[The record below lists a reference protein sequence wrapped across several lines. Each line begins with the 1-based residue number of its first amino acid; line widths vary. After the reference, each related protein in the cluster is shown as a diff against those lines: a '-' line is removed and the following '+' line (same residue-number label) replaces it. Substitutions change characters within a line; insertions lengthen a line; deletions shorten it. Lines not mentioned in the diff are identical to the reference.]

1 MTDKNGRPDAQSASP
16 YAGRWVAL
24 LRGKVIAQGNT
35 PEEARRAALTHR
47 HKESP
52 EIVFMPSLDSFSP
65 LLASV
70 CEALLDVQGV
80 YLVGGA
86 VRDVL
91 LGRASHD
98 LDFAVP
104 TDGIKLARRV
114 ANKMKGAFYPLDVER
129 DTGRVILTHEE
140 KTRTILDFA
149 TYRGADIETDL
160 RDRDFTINAIAYD
173 LNTQSIFDPLNGAN
187 DVRVKLIRAC
197 ASESLENDPVRVL
210 RAIRLAVGLG
220 FQIEL

>member
-1 MTDKNGRPDAQSASP
+1 MTDKTGRSDSPQSASP

-35 PEEARRAALTHR
+35 PEEARRAAQTHR

-52 EIVFMPSLDSFSP
+52 EIVFMPTYSFSP

-70 CEALLDVQGV
+70 QDALPPNQEI

-91 LGRASHD
+91 LGRSSHD

-104 TDGIKLARRV
+104 GDGIKLARRV
-114 ANKMKGAFYPLDVER
+114 ANKMKGAFYPLDHER
-129 DTGRVILTHEE
+129 DTGRVVLIHADE
-140 KTRTILDFA
+140 TRTVMDFA
-149 TYRGADIETDL
+149 TFRGENIEADL
-160 RDRDFTINAIAYD
+160 RDRDFTLNAIAYN
-173 LNTQSIFDPLNGAN
+173 LQTASVFDPLNGAS
-187 DVRVKLIRAC
+187 DLLAKHIRAC
-197 ASESLENDPVRVL
+197 TAESLTNDPVRVL
-210 RAIRLAVGLG
+210 RAVRLAAGLG
-220 FQIEL
+220 LG